1 MHIHADY
8 ANYVTDDKP
17 SSGRSVTTL
26 YTTDIGLA
34 YDCTIGAPQR
44 APTRPH
50 GLKVRLSNGKPSTPP
65 PPQPNVASLDATTQ
79 HGGANRP
86 HTKLE

>member
-65 PPQPNVASLDATTQ
+65 HASVASPDATTL
-79 HGGANRP
+79 GGANHH
-86 HTKLE
+86 HTN

>member
-17 SSGRSVTTL
+17 SSGRSVTTM

-50 GLKVRLSNGKPSTPP
+50 GLKCGSQTESR
-65 PPQPNVASLDATTQ
+65 Q
-79 HGGANRP
+79 HLPMQA
-86 HTKLE
+86 